1 MTELM
6 NRTQA
11 LEQETATEAAASSPT
26 TASDAVVPT
35 PPEKRAPSG
44 AFRKWRNRGVVL
56 LMVAA
61 AVFTAVRLTQS
72 QAAAR
77 TKLHL
82 DDVVLTAQPIAV
94 QTTQP
99 GLVTQVSIR
108 AGERVTSGERLGSI
122 DVTATNAKGKPVT
135 TAHVLRAPRTGIV
148 VDDPAPVGST
158 LQPGTAFVQMYAPAQ
173 LQLVT
178 SVPLSYLSK
187 IRSGMTAELTA
198 SGVPGKVKA
207 TLLRAVP
214 RIGSAAQD
222 VPRNDLQLVFVA
234 TQPAQVAKLIPGL
247 RFSGSI
253 DTRTG
258 SGDSNSAQY
267 VGGS

>member
-1 MTELM
+1 MTQLM
-6 NRTQA
+6 NRTETPEQDQA
-11 LEQETATEAAASSPT
+11 TASSPT
-26 TASDAVVPT
+26 TASDALAPT
-35 PPEKRAPSG
+35 PPEKRTSSG
-44 AFRKWRNRGVVL
+44 GFRKWRNRGVVL

-198 SGVPGKVKA
+198 SGVPGKVTA

-234 TQPAQVAKLIPGL
+234 THPSQVAKLIPGL

-253 DTRTG
+253 DTHTG
-258 SGDSNSAQY
+258 SGNSESAQY